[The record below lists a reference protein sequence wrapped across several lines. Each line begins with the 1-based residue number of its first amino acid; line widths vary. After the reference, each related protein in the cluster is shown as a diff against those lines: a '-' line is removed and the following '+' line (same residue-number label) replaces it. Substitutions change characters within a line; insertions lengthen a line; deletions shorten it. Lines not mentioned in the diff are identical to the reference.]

1 MRKMFNFHRFEESP
15 LADFSIFN
23 KFSKRPFLRLVLT
36 SIICI
41 VVGGVAGLI
50 LNYQTVKELR
60 SAESEATLPV
70 VEEEEGSQEKIAT
83 YSGTIKPSV
92 YSKGAH
98 YLEDDDGEVIVLLE
112 SPKIDL
118 ALIEGWEVEVEGTVE
133 NTEEGQL
140 LMKVAEVRL

>member
-1 MRKMFNFHRFEESP
+1 M
-15 LADFSIFN
+15 
-23 KFSKRPFLRLVLT
+23 RLVFL

-41 VVGGVAGLI
+41 VAGVAAGLI

-60 SAESEATLPV
+60 SAEIEATLPV
-70 VEEEEGSQEKIAT
+70 VVEEEQEKIAT

-92 YSKGAH
+92 YSKGTH
-98 YLEDDDGEVIVLLE
+98 YLEDAGGEVIVLLE